1 MNIKDKD
8 SQSSYKDKGY
18 TLTELLVALA
28 VSSIV
33 VAGTLAGYTIFAKQY
48 DVLNKRIEMDRDV
61 LKVIDLIQSDIARAG
76 FRDYRSSI
84 TFLPGQSITLASST
98 DLLLLFD
105 DYERD
110 GTLYRS
116 LIRYSLGPGY
126 TSASSG
132 QARFRIFRDW
142 RICITPETGCDI
154 ATSTSRYVGA
164 GERGEIIIDKVTTL
178 VITTLHPKQVG
189 TFIDVPQLVKFNL
202 NLTAA
207 KLGQDATEFITKGYD
222 FIARAKNVSMLP

>member
-33 VAGTLAGYTIFAKQY
+33 IAGTLAGYTIFAKQY

-84 TFLPGQSITLASST
+84 TFLPSQSITLTSST

-116 LIRYSLGPGY
+116 LIRYSLGPGLY
-126 TSASSG
+126 LCFLGSSK
-132 QARFRIFRDW
+132 ISY
-142 RICITPETGCDI
+142 I
-154 ATSTSRYVGA
+154 SRLENMYHS
-164 GERGEIIIDKVTTL
+164 R
-178 VITTLHPKQVG
+178 
-189 TFIDVPQLVKFNL
+189 NW
-202 NLTAA
+202 
-207 KLGQDATEFITKGYD
+207 
-222 FIARAKNVSMLP
+222 M